1 MWLPLKHH
9 IPATIDPNL
18 QEGAYNH
25 PVIIMSKIP
34 SPEGLVEIF
43 MITSMGSRGI
53 AQAHTPDWAHWLK
66 YVPIKPTTHP
76 SMPDT
81 QLCFPDNCAPLAKN
95 SYVNIR
101 QIYSIHLEA
110 LRPYRLSG
118 GDPPVLGKASLKSL
132 KKVSGFV
139 DLYDLTNSDSNTSN
153 RLKRSKNRDVEASL
167 PEFED
172 FPVGPREAVQSDVH
186 ISMAGLLLLVLLAV
200 VFLHLYIKS
209 RV

>member
-1 MWLPLKHH
+1 MWLPPKHR

-25 PVIIMSKIP
+25 PVIIMSRIP

-66 YVPIKPTTHP
+66 YVPIKPATHP

-101 QIYSIHLEA
+101 QIHSIHLEA

-118 GDPPVLGKASLKSL
+118 GDPPVLGKASFKSL
-132 KKVSGFV
+132 KKVSGFI
-139 DLYDLTNSDSNTSN
+139 DLYDLTSSDSNTSK

-172 FPVGPREAVQSDVH
+172 LEVDPQETVQSDG
-186 ISMAGLLLLVLLAV
+186 AGLLLLVLLAV

-209 RV
+209 KA

>member
-1 MWLPLKHH
+1 
-9 IPATIDPNL
+9 
-18 QEGAYNH
+18 
-25 PVIIMSKIP
+25 
-34 SPEGLVEIF
+34 
-43 MITSMGSRGI
+43 MGSRGI

-66 YVPIKPTTHP
+66 YVPIKPATHP

-101 QIYSIHLEA
+101 QIHSIHLEA

-118 GDPPVLGKASLKSL
+118 GDPPVLGKASFKSL
-132 KKVSGFV
+132 KKVSGFI
-139 DLYDLTNSDSNTSN
+139 DLYDLTSSDSNTSK

-172 FPVGPREAVQSDVH
+172 LEVDPQETVQSDG
-186 ISMAGLLLLVLLAV
+186 AGLLLLVLLAV

-209 RV
+209 KA